1 MTQAVQVFDNLKVK
15 QENGQVLFDAED
27 AAIGLGISQFAKS
40 GNESVRWERINKYLS
55 IPTSGDKRK

>member
-27 AAIGLGISQFAKS
+27 AAIGLGI
-40 GNESVRWERINKYLS
+40 ID
-55 IPTSGDKRK
+55 TSKKLRKETISFK